1 MHNGG
6 TIPIVPDESAKLGFQ
21 GHASDF
27 SLLNKIM
34 IIMEL
39 GRLPSMRRGYLIH
52 RRFYLAHAILSIQDK
67 EIGVIS

>member
-6 TIPIVPDESAKLGFQ
+6 TIPIVLDKSAKPGFQ

-34 IIMEL
+34 IIMA
-39 GRLPSMRRGYLIH
+39 GSPYPSVV
-52 RRFYLAHAILSIQDK
+52 FYLARAILSIQDK
-67 EIGVIS
+67 KRPG